1 MGRRTIRLVTAVLTV
16 TVVLVVASTAVTSAA
31 RAGGS
36 TSQPVVT
43 SLTMRA
49 PTAYTPKA
57 PPGATDDYHCTL
69 LDPHLKKNAFIVSS
83 LFRPNS
89 PEVHHTVAFVVPPSL
104 AAEAHAAN
112 QGGKGWTCFGESAL
126 QGNGFTGQFAAAPQ
140 LTVWAP
146 GHGVDIEPAGSGMP
160 FLAGSLLVMQEH
172 YNLLVGDRPVR
183 SSFQINMVPATTRLR
198 PLSLQ
203 QMPAP
208 PDVPCPTGATGP
220 MCSRAAELAGVGQRF
235 GALQEAF
242 VSVLEKI
249 CGRNPLDPPIS
260 DSTSCVWPVTK
271 AGLVVR
277 TVAHMHLLG
286 RSLTIVLN
294 QGTPSQKTLLDVKN
308 YNFDYQRAYNLAKPV
323 PVVPGDNITVTCT
336 YDPTLEQEIPI
347 LRRLPPHFV
356 TWGDGSTDEMCLGTV
371 ITEPPVTV
379 PESVALAHGFSH

>member
-1 MGRRTIRLVTAVLTV
+1 MGRQTIRLVTAVLVV
-16 TVVLVVASTAVTSAA
+16 TIVAVVATTVVTSAA
-31 RAGGS
+31 NAGGGN
-36 TSQPVVT
+36 SQPVVT

-69 LDPHLKKNAFIVSS
+69 LNPHLKKNAFIVSS
-83 LFRPNS
+83 LFKPNS
-89 PEVHHTVAFVVPPSL
+89 PEVHHTVVFVVPPSL
-104 AAEAHAAN
+104 AAEAQAAN

-146 GHGVDIEPAGSGMP
+146 GHGEDVEPAGTGMP
-160 FLAGSLLVMQEH
+160 FLAGSLLVTQEH

-198 PLSLQ
+198 PLILQ
-203 QMPAP
+203 QLPAP
-208 PDVPCPTGATGP
+208 PDIPCPTGSTGP
-220 MCSRAAELAGVGQRF
+220 MCSRSAELASVGQRF

-242 VSVLEKI
+242 VSTLETI
-249 CGRNPLDPPIS
+249 CGRNPLDPPVG

-286 RSLTIVLN
+286 RALKIVLN
-294 QGTPSQKTLLDVKN
+294 QGTPSQKTLLDVEN
-308 YNFDYQRAYNLAKPV
+308 YNFHYQRAYNLAKPV
-323 PVVPGDNITVTCT
+323 LVVPGDNITVTCT
-336 YDPTLEQEIPI
+336 YDPTLELETPI
-347 LRRLPPHFV
+347 LRRVPPHFV

-371 ITEPPVTV
+371 ITEPIKSV
-379 PESVALAHGFSH
+379 PESVALAQAFSQ

>member
-1 MGRRTIRLVTAVLTV
+1 MRRRTIRLVAAVVTVLTM
-16 TVVLVVASTAVTSAA
+16 TSIAVTSAA
-31 RAGGS
+31 RAGGT

-69 LDPHLKKNAFIVSS
+69 LDPHLRKNVFIVSS

-104 AAEAHAAN
+104 AAEARATNHD
-112 QGGKGWTCFGESAL
+112 GKGWTCFGESAL
-126 QGNGFTGQFAAAPQ
+126 EGNGFTGQFAAAPQ

-146 GHGVDIEPAGSGMP
+146 GHGVDVEPAGTGMP

-172 YNLLVGDRPVR
+172 YNLLVGNHPVR
-183 SSFQINMVPATTRLR
+183 SSFQINMVPSTTRLR

-208 PDVPCPTGATGP
+208 PDVPCPAGAVGP
-220 MCSRAAELAGVGQRF
+220 LCSRSAELATVGQRF
-235 GALQEAF
+235 GALQQAF
-242 VSVLEKI
+242 VSVLEKN
-249 CGRNPLDPPIS
+249 CGRNPFDPPIG

-271 AGLVVR
+271 AGIVVR

-286 RSLTIVLN
+286 RTLTIVLN
-294 QGTPSQKTLLDVKN
+294 QGTPGQKTLLDVSD
-308 YNFDYQRAYNLAKPV
+308 YNFHYQRAYNLAKPV

-336 YDPTLEQEIPI
+336 YDPTLELETPI
-347 LRRLPPHFV
+347 LRRVPPHFV

-371 ITEPPVTV
+371 ITEPPVSV
-379 PESVALAHGFSH
+379 PESAALAAAFSH

>member
-1 MGRRTIRLVTAVLTV
+1 M
-16 TVVLVVASTAVTSAA
+16 
-31 RAGGS
+31 
-36 TSQPVVT
+36 
-43 SLTMRA
+43 
-49 PTAYTPKA
+49 
-57 PPGATDDYHCTL
+57 
-69 LDPHLKKNAFIVSS
+69 
-83 LFRPNS
+83 
-89 PEVHHTVAFVVPPSL
+89 PPSL
-104 AAEAHAAN
+104 AAEAHATDHN
-112 QGGKGWTCFGESAL
+112 GKGWSCFGESAL

-146 GHGVDIEPAGSGMP
+146 GHGVDVEPSGTGMP

-208 PDVPCPTGATGP
+208 PDVPCPAGATGP
-220 MCSRAAELAGVGQRF
+220 MCSRSAELASVGQRF

-242 VSVLEKI
+242 VTVLEKI
-249 CGRNPLDPPIS
+249 CGRNPLDPPIG
-260 DSTSCVWPVTK
+260 DSTSCVWPVTT

-286 RSLTIVLN
+286 RTLKIVLN
-294 QGTPSQKTLLDVKN
+294 QGTPNQKTLLDVKD
-308 YNFDYQRAYNLAKPV
+308 YNFHYQHGYNMAKPV

-336 YDPTLEQEIPI
+336 YDPTLGLETPI
-347 LRRLPPHFV
+347 LRRVPAHFV

-371 ITEPPVTV
+371 ITEPPKAV
-379 PESVALAHGFSH
+379 PESVALAHAFNH